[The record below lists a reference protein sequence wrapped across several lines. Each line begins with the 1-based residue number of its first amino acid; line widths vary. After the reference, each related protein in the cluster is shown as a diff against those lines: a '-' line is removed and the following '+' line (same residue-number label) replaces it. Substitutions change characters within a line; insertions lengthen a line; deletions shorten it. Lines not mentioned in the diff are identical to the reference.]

1 MNYFDP
7 NLFTDDGRRSGG
19 GHRPG
24 PVGTAIAVG
33 IAVIGVAAY
42 VLIIGLG

>member
-1 MNYFDP
+1 MNYVDP
-7 NLFTDDGRRSGG
+7 NLFTDDGQRSGG

-33 IAVIGVAAY
+33 IAVIGIAAY
-42 VLIIGLG
+42 VLIIVLG